1 MVSQGT
7 LLRDSV
13 TPLIMSYVGSP
24 GVHMERCIF
33 THNATPNLSELVIN
47 LRRMEAMLHASFEK
61 EFPNQIVSYG
71 YVLWA
76 FSLSPPIAISIWGLS
91 RFTALHVER
100 FAFSV
105 LNSYLLVIVYTEQ
118 LYRVL

>member
-1 MVSQGT
+1 
-7 LLRDSV
+7 
-13 TPLIMSYVGSP
+13 
-24 GVHMERCIF
+24 MERCIF
-33 THNATPNLSELVIN
+33 TPNATPNLSELVIN

-61 EFPNQIVSYG
+61 EFPNQVVSYG